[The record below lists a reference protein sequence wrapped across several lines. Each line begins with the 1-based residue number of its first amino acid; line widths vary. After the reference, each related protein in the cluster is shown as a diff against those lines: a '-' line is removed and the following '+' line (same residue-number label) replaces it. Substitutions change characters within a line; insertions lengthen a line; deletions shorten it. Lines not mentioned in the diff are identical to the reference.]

1 MIPETE
7 LLKQVPIFSGLSQ
20 TDLEEI
26 VAIADKKS
34 YGKNEGIFF
43 QGDPGSFLFILVSGS
58 AKISLIGPSGKE
70 AILKMLY
77 PNDFFGEM
85 SLLDGQ
91 FRSATIISLEKSE
104 AIIISRKEFCGLIKK
119 NPEFVLNILSIQNRN
134 LRKATE
140 KIASLSLFDA
150 YGRVAQVLIDLTEQ
164 EGISEGDSIAL
175 KLNYSRQELAGMAGL
190 ARETFTRILHEFEE
204 RGYLTVSRKKIL
216 IEDKAFLT
224 REII

>member
-1 MIPETE
+1 MIPKTE

-91 FRSATIISLEKSE
+91 FRSATIVSLEKSE

-150 YGRVAQVLIDLTEQ
+150 YGRVA
-164 EGISEGDSIAL
+164 
-175 KLNYSRQELAGMAGL
+175 
-190 ARETFTRILHEFEE
+190 
-204 RGYLTVSRKKIL
+204 
-216 IEDKAFLT
+216 
-224 REII
+224 

>member
-1 MIPETE
+1 MIPKTE

-20 TDLEEI
+20 ADLEEI

-34 YGKNEGIFF
+34 FGKNEGIFF

-58 AKISLIGPSGKE
+58 AKISLIGPTGKE

-91 FRSATIISLEKSE
+91 FRSATITSLEKSE
-104 AIIISRKEFCGLIKK
+104 AIIISRKDFCALIQK

-164 EGISEGDSIAL
+164 EGIPEGDSIAL

-216 IEDKAFLT
+216 IEDKAFLK